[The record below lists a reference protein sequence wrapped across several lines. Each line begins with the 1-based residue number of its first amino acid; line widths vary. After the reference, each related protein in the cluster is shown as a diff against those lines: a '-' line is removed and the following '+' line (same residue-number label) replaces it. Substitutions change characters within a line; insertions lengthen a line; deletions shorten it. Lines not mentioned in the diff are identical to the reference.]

1 MLWLLFCSV
10 FCLNLRYPSTHFC
23 RNRMSSDA
31 VFIAVAA
38 ACRLHRTIFDQQ
50 QQDNCSKTHARAHA
64 HIKYTKL
71 RSATALKTLICLVL
85 ISKSSAIINQ
95 QAIEALITL
104 TQSTQS
110 TLWHIYLCEWN
121 AFGRNHG
128 VVSGVWANNNRCCGA
143 CEFWRS
149 LNLLKN
155 TKPSADCFWINILM
169 NTQTTTA

>member
-10 FCLNLRYPSTHFC
+10 FFLIFVIHRRISAETECRATQFLSPS
-23 RNRMSSDA
+23 
-31 VFIAVAA
+31 AA

-85 ISKSSAIINQ
+85 ISKSSAIINP
-95 QAIEALITL
+95 QAIAALITL
-104 TQSTQS
+104 IQS
-110 TLWHIYLCEWN
+110 TLWRIYLCEWN